1 MSKED
6 SHIGYKTE
14 EIMLEIQNDVEAK
27 YVLTNSWIDALS
39 EYCIQYDV
47 EETQIVQY
55 LSPVLIKNIKQ
66 EAKSLNLIKRDNFDI
81 EIPF

>member
-6 SHIGYKTE
+6 FHIGYKTE

-27 YVLTNSWIDALS
+27 YALTNSWIDALS

>member
-47 EETQIVQY
+47 EETHIVQY

>member
-39 EYCIQYDV
+39 EYCTQYDV
-47 EETQIVQY
+47 EETHIVQY